1 MKGIIKQHYH
11 WIVALIVL
19 LEMFIYVGI
28 LNNINGLYIIPVSD
42 ALGISRGDY
51 SLAFSAKA
59 LAGTLSVILS
69 GPLLRKYG
77 YRRMGTLFL
86 LVAVTAFLILTFCQ
100 NLTMLYLGAILIGVC
115 DGTCLTAGA
124 TFIIGRWFHRYR
136 GSVLGFVTA
145 ATGIGGSVICMIL
158 TKIIGTSGWRESY
171 AACAVMTLAVAVLIA
186 LFVRELPEDIG
197 LVPFGEGEVTG
208 KAAGKKRQ
216 KDHWHGYT
224 MGQLTRMPN
233 FYLAVLEVFLCDL
246 CLYIGFY
253 VIVPFLQSCGF
264 TPEEAASMQSIMLLG
279 MAGFKLLSGVLSDWI
294 GAKGAAGLCMA
305 ATTVSFYLL
314 ISVDSLSSATLA
326 VLVFSLALPMTTVTI
341 PLLTASLF
349 GYCAHNT
356 SNGIFL
362 ALPAAAGMIA
372 SPLTNMVF
380 DKVGTYL
387 PAFLGALI
395 LSIVVL
401 MLHLLVCIL
410 AKRDRKKLEKAQR
423 VQEES
428 V

>member
-1 MKGIIKQHYH
+1 MKGIIKRHYH
-11 WIVALIVL
+11 WVVALIVL
-19 LEMFIYVGI
+19 LEMFVYVGI

-77 YRRMGTLFL
+77 YRRMASLFL
-86 LVAVTAFLILTFCQ
+86 LVAVSAFMVLTFCQ
-100 NLTMLYLGAILIGVC
+100 NLAMLYLGAILIGVC

-145 ATGIGGSVICMIL
+145 ATGIGGSVLCMIL
-158 TKIIGTSGWRESY
+158 TRIIGTSGWRASY
-171 AACAVMTLAVAVLIA
+171 TACAVMTLAVAVLIA

-197 LVPFGEGEVTG
+197 LAPFGEGELVG
-208 KAAGKKRQ
+208 KTDRKQ
-216 KDHWHGYT
+216 LKDHWHGYT
-224 MGQLTRMPN
+224 MAQLTRMPN
-233 FYLAVLEVFLCDL
+233 FYLSILEIFLCNL
-246 CLYIGFY
+246 SLYIGFY
-253 VIVPFLQSCGF
+253 VIVPYLQSCGF
-264 TPEEAASMQSIMLLG
+264 SPEEAASMQSLMLLG

-305 ATTVSFYLL
+305 ATIASFYLL

-341 PLLTASLF
+341 PLLTAALF

-380 DKVGTYL
+380 DRVGTYL
-387 PAFLGALI
+387 PAFYGALI

-410 AKRDRKKLEKAQR
+410 AKRDRKRLEKTQQ
-423 VQEES
+423 VQEKS